1 MWQHRELP
9 PWRLPDPHQFQP
21 FLVARDPDVLGRGP
35 YARLVEDSLTGLHR
49 LPALFQRDQIQR
61 FHCRM
66 FVTSIITMSYSDLYL
81 CTITIAMCSGPNSLN
96 PIPPPLEQKL
106 GRSEKGVK

>member
-1 MWQHRELP
+1 
-9 PWRLPDPHQFQP
+9 
-21 FLVARDPDVLGRGP
+21 
-35 YARLVEDSLTGLHR
+35 
-49 LPALFQRDQIQR
+49 
-61 FHCRM
+61 
-66 FVTSIITMSYSDLYL
+66 MSYSDLYL